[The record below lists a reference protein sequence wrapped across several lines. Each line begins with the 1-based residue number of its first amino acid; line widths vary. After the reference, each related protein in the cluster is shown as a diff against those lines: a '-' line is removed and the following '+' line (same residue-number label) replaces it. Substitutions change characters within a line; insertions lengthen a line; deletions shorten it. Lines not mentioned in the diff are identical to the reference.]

1 MTETIPA
8 ALLTSVDVNCDMGEG
23 YGNWTYGDDATL
35 MPYFTTINLACGG
48 HAGDPMIM
56 DTTIDLA
63 VAQGVVVGAHP
74 GFPDKLGFGRRHI
87 PFEPEEIAAI
97 MIYQIGA
104 LQGFLKAKG
113 QELHHVKPHGGM
125 YYITRD
131 PAAGEAVAKA
141 IHAVAP
147 DAIAYWPA
155 PHKDIVYTDVLK
167 SLGHTVVP
175 EIYPDL
181 RYGPDGYIRVEK
193 KKKPTDV
200 DFARSQVRLWLTE
213 GKLHVEDGDPIE
225 VDATSLC
232 IHSDGINA
240 LEVAQ
245 GVQEEILSLGVRIEA
260 AN

>member
-1 MTETIPA
+1 MNTVTT
-8 ALLTSVDVNCDMGEG
+8 LLDSVDVNCDMGEG
-23 YGNWTYGDDATL
+23 YGNWTYGDDAAL

-56 DTTIDLA
+56 DRTIDLA
-63 VAQGVVVGAHP
+63 IDQGVVVGAHP

-87 PFEPEEIAAI
+87 PFEPDEIAAI
-97 MIYQIGA
+97 MTYQIGA

-125 YYITRD
+125 YYITKD
-131 PAAGEAVAKA
+131 AAAGEAVAKA
-141 IHAVAP
+141 IHKIAP
-147 DAIAYWPA
+147 DVTAYWPA
-155 PHKDIVYTDVLK
+155 PHQDIVYTDVLK
-167 SLGHTVVP
+167 SLGHKVVA

-181 RYGPDGYIRVEK
+181 RYTPEGYLIVEK

-200 DFARSQVRLWLTE
+200 AFARSQVRMWLTE
-213 GKLHVEDGDPIE
+213 GKIQVEGGEPVPVE
-225 VDATSLC
+225 ATSLC

-245 GVQEEILSLGVRIEA
+245 GVRDEILSLGVKIQAES
-260 AN
+260 